1 MRKILISIILAGML
15 FAGSS
20 ALSTNPHFQVNPQQA
35 GDPSVTVW
43 VNTDSGVYHCPGTRW
58 YGKTK
63 VGRYMLQRKAQVAG
77 YRPAYG
83 SVCW

>member
-1 MRKILISIILAGML
+1 MRRII
-15 FAGSS
+15 S
-20 ALSTNPHFQVNPQQA
+20 ALVLSLAIFAVTPALPVTPTLLNLTQRT
-35 GDPSVTVW
+35 GDPNVTVW

-63 VGRYMLQRKAQVAG
+63 EGGYMSQKQAQANG

-83 SVCW
+83 SVCG